1 MNPLIYQAMVLRQA
15 LKLYAHGGIR
25 VGRAWT
31 PTRMLKTASN
41 ITGRTYRRG
50 CYLEAAGD
58 LTEWIRGQQ

>member
-15 LKLYAHGGIR
+15 LKLYASGIR
-25 VGRAWT
+25 VGREWT
-31 PTRMLKTASN
+31 PTRMLKVASD